1 VLPTIRTGLLP
12 FDEFSSPLLMN
23 FGSRGVTE
31 AAAYVVRTRRAD
43 SHPTGPDG
51 RAHAARVSGHW
62 ELGAAA
68 SRKAVWWDLR
78 LASLLTHLF
87 VCLFVCLSARQ
98 FLTD

>member
-1 VLPTIRTGLLP
+1 MCNSVCTVM
-12 FDEFSSPLLMN
+12 DFSPASSTHHMP
-23 FGSRGVTE
+23 
-31 AAAYVVRTRRAD
+31 A
-43 SHPTGPDG
+43 P
-51 RAHAARVSGHW
+51 AARLHGQL
-62 ELGAAA
+62 ELRAAA